1 MEMNMNARNSAAAI
15 AAVTLGLGGS
25 ALALPPPEVPS
36 AQPRCDIEVVSTPQ
50 GTRLRPIARAAAD
63 LSGSYRLNVETTGAG
78 GGSSVSQG
86 GDFSLHA
93 GQEQVLGSVSL
104 GHADG
109 TRLVARMDL
118 SWAGGS
124 THCVRRAQL

>member
-1 MEMNMNARNSAAAI
+1 MNVRHSAVAI

-25 ALALPPPEVPS
+25 ALALPTPEVPS
-36 AQPRCDIEVVSTPQ
+36 THPRCDIEVVSTPQ
-50 GTRLRPIARAAAD
+50 GTRLRPIARSAAD
-63 LSGSYRLNVETTGAG
+63 LLGSYRLNVETSGGG

-86 GDFSLHA
+86 GDFSLRA
-93 GQEQVLGSVSL
+93 GQEEVLGSVSL
-104 GHADG
+104 GQAHG

-118 SWAGGS
+118 SWAGGT